1 MTSFLGRFVGLG
13 LIALVVGAAYRVVM
27 GEQADTV
34 VFMLLFFVA
43 FGVVGLIVRQG
54 LWRIH
59 ALRPTLRWLYPYD
72 SWTGAGPGAAAA
84 RRRAV
89 LAAPIDDTQYE
100 RERARRRALWSFIA
114 AIFVW
119 FMILPTSAVLAP
131 VLAVVTVVAMNLY
144 LRRRDAKEDE
154 RDRHDRHDGDDRY
167 DGDDGRGD
175 GGPRRPA

>member
-1 MTSFLGRFVGLG
+1 VTGFLGRFMGLG
-13 LIALVVGAAYRVVM
+13 LIALAVGGGYWAAT
-27 GEQADTV
+27 GEQADTL

-54 LWRIH
+54 FWRIH
-59 ALRPTLRWLYPYD
+59 ALRPALHWLYPYD

-89 LAAPIDDTQYE
+89 LAAPMDDTQYE

-119 FMILPTSAVLAP
+119 FMILPTNAVLAP
-131 VLAVVTVVAMNLY
+131 ILAVVTVVAMNLY
-144 LRRRDAKEDE
+144 LRRRDAKQDE
-154 RDRHDRHDGDDRY
+154 RDRLEAGDEPEDA
-167 DGDDGRGD
+167 
-175 GGPRRPA
+175 GPRRQV